1 VANHGDVGGDW
12 SAQAAA
18 MHLPA
23 FSVVCGA
30 ASTGSAGSD
39 LRSLAEFRSASLWP
53 VDVELFEQAAVRK
66 RMAAT
71 HIVKDPVCIGL
82 ILGIDC

>member
-12 SAQAAA
+12 SAQAPA

-23 FSVVCGA
+23 FSVVRAA

-39 LRSLAEFRSASLWP
+39 LRSLAEFRAASSRL
-53 VDVELFEQAAVRK
+53 VDVALFEQAAARK
-66 RMAAT
+66 RTAAT
-71 HIVKDPVCIGL
+71 HIVKDLVCIDL
-82 ILGIDC
+82 MLRN